1 MTDQSSPGAARP
13 DPLRLETGFSG
24 LARVGARP
32 SLPAY
37 IASLWAYRHFIRFDA
52 LSRLKSNYR
61 KNVLG
66 PVWLVLTPVLNGLTY
81 YLIFGLLLNLS
92 RGIDN
97 YVGYLLIGVFGFQF
111 TNKVVMAGGSAINN
125 NRKVVEAF
133 SFPRASLPI
142 AASLRETLGYIPG
155 YLAMLVLILA
165 IATPDE
171 ITWRWLYV
179 VPIVALQA
187 IFSQGIG
194 LLLSRVIAAAP
205 DFLNI
210 MSFTMRIWMYAS
222 GVFYSFDRFANRPEL
237 AGLLD
242 VLEGNPLYQILSMLR
257 GVLLYA
263 ESPSLEQWLLVGAWA
278 AGAYAVGFIVFWSA
292 EETYSREA
300 K

>member
-1 MTDQSSPGAARP
+1 M
-13 DPLRLETGFSG
+13 
-24 LARVGARP
+24 
-32 SLPAY
+32 
-37 IASLWAYRHFIRFDA
+37 
-52 LSRLKSNYR
+52 SRLKSNYR